1 LGSTTVEFVTRNKK
15 KWKKV
20 SEQNDPFYKS
30 FLKEYLTLLKLERN
44 LSDNTTSAY
53 SNDLSTCFS
62 FFELENVKDF
72 DEVTYQHI
80 NSFFSGL
87 HYAGLTNSSIARYFS
102 SLKGFFTF
110 LFLSKYIQN
119 NPMEKISPP
128 KLGKTLPEVLTVN
141 EIDAVFA
148 LPNVGNKFG
157 LRDRTILEVLYACGL
172 RVSELINLKISDLF
186 LSDES
191 IRVFGKGSKERIVPI
206 GSSAI
211 NWLDKYFLNSRVLL
225 EKKSK
230 SENYVF
236 LNTRGTKFSRMG
248 IWKIISRYVKEAG
261 ILKSVHPHTFR
272 HSFATHLIEG
282 GADLRAVQEML
293 GHADISTTQIYTH
306 LDRDFVKQEHKKY
319 HPRG

>member
-1 LGSTTVEFVTRNKK
+1 MSDT
-15 KWKKV
+15 
-20 SEQNDPFYKS
+20 NDTFYKS

-44 LSDNTTSAY
+44 LSTNTTTAY
-53 SNDLSTCFS
+53 QNDLSTCFS
-62 FFELENVKDF
+62 FLESENVKDL
-72 DEVTYQHI
+72 DEITYHQI
-80 NSFFSGL
+80 NSFFSVL
-87 HYAGLTNSSIARYFS
+87 HKAGLTNSSIARYFS

-110 LFLSKYIQN
+110 LLLSNYIQN

-128 KLGKTLPEVLTVN
+128 KLRKTLPEVLTVN
-141 EIDAVFA
+141 EIDTIFTF
-148 LPNVGNKFG
+148 PNVEDKFG
-157 LRDRTILEVLYACGL
+157 MRDRALLEVLYACGM
-172 RVSELINLKISDLF
+172 RVSELINLKLSDLF
-186 LSDES
+186 LTDDA

-206 GSSAI
+206 GGSAI
-211 NWLDKYFLNSRVLL
+211 YWLGEYFLKSRILL

-236 LNTRGTKFSRMG
+236 LNTRGTKLSRMG
-248 IWKIISRYVKEAG
+248 IWKIISKYVKEAG

-272 HSFATHLIEG
+272 HSFATHLVEG

>member
-1 LGSTTVEFVTRNKK
+1 
-15 KWKKV
+15 V
-20 SEQNDPFYKS
+20 SDQSNTFYKS

-44 LSDNTTSAY
+44 LSDNTTTAY
-53 SNDLSTCFS
+53 NNDLSTCFAFLES
-62 FFELENVKDF
+62 ENVTDL
-72 DEVTYQHI
+72 DEITYQNI
-80 NSFFSGL
+80 NSFFSQL
-87 HYAGLTNSSIARYFS
+87 HKAGLTNSSIARYFS

-110 LFLSKYIQN
+110 LLLSNYIQN

-128 KLGKTLPEVLTVN
+128 KLRKTLPEILTVN
-141 EIDAVFA
+141 EIDMVFS
-148 LPNVGNKFG
+148 LPDVENKFG
-157 LRDRTILEVLYACGL
+157 LRDRTMLEVLYACGL
-172 RVSELINLKISDLF
+172 RVSELSSLKISDLF
-186 LSDES
+186 LSDEA

-206 GSSAI
+206 GGSAI
-211 NWLDKYFLNSRVLL
+211 QWLEEYFLKSRSLL

-236 LNTRGTKFSRMG
+236 LNTRGTKLSRMG
-248 IWKIISRYVKEAG
+248 IWKIINRYVKEAG

-272 HSFATHLIEG
+272 HSFATHLVEG

>member
-1 LGSTTVEFVTRNKK
+1 M
-15 KWKKV
+15 
-20 SEQNDPFYKS
+20 SEPTDSFYIS

-44 LSDNTTSAY
+44 LSENTTTAY
-53 SNDLSTCFS
+53 HNDLSTCFS
-62 FFELENVKDF
+62 YLETEKVEDLNDIN
-72 DEVTYQHI
+72 YQHI
-80 NSFFSGL
+80 NSFFSQL
-87 HYAGLTNSSIARYFS
+87 HKTGLTNSSIARYFS

-110 LFLSKYIQN
+110 LLLSHYIEN

-128 KLGKTLPEVLTVN
+128 KLRKTLPEVLTIN
-141 EIDAVFA
+141 EIDAVFKV
-148 LPNVGNKFG
+148 PDVTDKFG
-157 LRDRTILEVLYACGL
+157 LRDRAILEVLYACGL

-186 LSDES
+186 LSDEA

-206 GSSAI
+206 GRSAI
-211 NWLDKYFLNSRVLL
+211 SWLEEYFLKSRVLL

-261 ILKSVHPHTFR
+261 IIKPVHPHTFR
-272 HSFATHLIEG
+272 HSFATHLVEG

>member
-1 LGSTTVEFVTRNKK
+1 M
-15 KWKKV
+15 
-20 SEQNDPFYKS
+20 SEPTESFYIS

-44 LSDNTTSAY
+44 LSENTTTAY
-53 SNDLSTCFS
+53 YNDLSTCFA
-62 FFELENVKDF
+62 FLETKNVEDLN
-72 DEVTYQHI
+72 EINYQHI
-80 NSFFSGL
+80 NSFFSQL
-87 HYAGLTNSSIARYFS
+87 HKTGLTNSSIARYFS

-110 LFLSKYIQN
+110 LLLSRYIKN

-128 KLGKTLPEVLTVN
+128 KLRKTLPEVLTIN
-141 EIDAVFA
+141 EIDAVFKI
-148 LPNVGNKFG
+148 PDTEDKFG
-157 LRDRTILEVLYACGL
+157 LRDRAILEVLYACGL

-186 LSDES
+186 LSDDA

-206 GSSAI
+206 GRSAVH
-211 NWLDKYFLNSRVLL
+211 WLEEYFSKSRILL

-261 ILKSVHPHTFR
+261 IIKPVHPHTFR
-272 HSFATHLIEG
+272 HSFATHLVEG

>member
-1 LGSTTVEFVTRNKK
+1 
-15 KWKKV
+15 V
-20 SEQNDPFYKS
+20 SDRSKTFYES

-44 LSDNTTSAY
+44 LSDNTTTAY
-53 SNDLSTCFS
+53 KNDLTTCFS
-62 FFELENVKDF
+62 FLELINIKDL
-72 DEVTYQHI
+72 DEITYQQI
-80 NSFFSGL
+80 NSFFAEL
-87 HYAGLTNSSIARYFS
+87 NKAGLANSSIARYFS

-110 LFLSKYIQN
+110 LLLSNYIQN

-128 KLGKTLPEVLTVN
+128 KLRKTLPEVLTVN
-141 EIDAVFA
+141 EIDSVFS
-148 LPNVGNKFG
+148 LPDVEGKFG
-157 LRDRTILEVLYACGL
+157 LRDRTMLEVFYACGL

-186 LSDES
+186 LSEGA

-206 GSSAI
+206 GGSAI
-211 NWLDKYFLNSRVLL
+211 HWLDEYFSKSRVLL

-248 IWKIISRYVKEAG
+248 IWKMISRYVKNAG

-272 HSFATHLIEG
+272 HSFATHLVEG

>member
-1 LGSTTVEFVTRNKK
+1 MSEPTGS
-15 KWKKV
+15 
-20 SEQNDPFYKS
+20 FYIS

-44 LSDNTTSAY
+44 LSENTTTAY
-53 SNDLSTCFS
+53 HNDLSTCFS
-62 FFELENVKDF
+62 FLETENVEDLN
-72 DEVTYQHI
+72 DINYQHI
-80 NSFFSGL
+80 NSFFSQL
-87 HYAGLTNSSIARYFS
+87 HKTGLTNSSIARYFS

-110 LFLSKYIQN
+110 LLLSHYIEN

-128 KLGKTLPEVLTVN
+128 KLRKTLPEVLTIN
-141 EIDAVFA
+141 EIDAVFKI
-148 LPNVGNKFG
+148 PDVTDKFG
-157 LRDRTILEVLYACGL
+157 LRDRAMLEVLYACGL

-186 LSDES
+186 LSDDA

-206 GSSAI
+206 GRSAI
-211 NWLDKYFLNSRVLL
+211 SWLEEYFSKSRVLL
-225 EKKSK
+225 EKKSN

-248 IWKIISRYVKEAG
+248 IWKIISRYVKESG
-261 ILKSVHPHTFR
+261 IIKPVHPHTFR
-272 HSFATHLIEG
+272 HSFATHLVEG

>member
-1 LGSTTVEFVTRNKK
+1 M
-15 KWKKV
+15 
-20 SEQNDPFYKS
+20 SEPTDLFYIG

-44 LSDNTTSAY
+44 LSENTTTAY
-53 SNDLSTCFS
+53 KNDLLSCFQ
-62 FFELENVKDF
+62 FLESKDVEDLSEIKYHHF
-72 DEVTYQHI
+72 T
-80 NSFFSGL
+80 NFFSQL
-87 HYAGLTNSSIARYFS
+87 HKAGLTNSSIARYFS

-110 LFLSKYIQN
+110 LLLSHYIEK

-128 KLGKTLPEVLTVN
+128 KLRKTLPEVLTIN
-141 EIDAVFA
+141 EIDAVFKV
-148 LPNVGNKFG
+148 PNVEDKFG
-157 LRDRTILEVLYACGL
+157 LRDRAILEVLYACGL

-186 LSDES
+186 LSDDA

-206 GSSAI
+206 GRSAI
-211 NWLDKYFLNSRVLL
+211 SWLEEYFSKSRVLL

-236 LNTRGTKFSRMG
+236 LNTRGTKLSRMG
-248 IWKIISRYVKEAG
+248 IWKIISKYVKEAG
-261 ILKSVHPHTFR
+261 IIKPVHPHTFR
-272 HSFATHLIEG
+272 HSFATHLVEG

>member
-1 LGSTTVEFVTRNKK
+1 MAAFYSVNITAEFVIPNKK

-20 SEQNDPFYKS
+20 SEPTDSFYIS

-44 LSDNTTSAY
+44 LSENTTTAY
-53 SNDLSTCFS
+53 HNDLSTCFS
-62 FFELENVKDF
+62 FLETEKVEDLNDIN
-72 DEVTYQHI
+72 YQHI
-80 NSFFSGL
+80 NSFFSQL
-87 HYAGLTNSSIARYFS
+87 HKTGLTNSSIARYFS

-110 LFLSKYIQN
+110 LLLSHYIEN

-128 KLGKTLPEVLTVN
+128 KLRKTLPEVLTIN
-141 EIDAVFA
+141 EIDAMFKIPDVTD
-148 LPNVGNKFG
+148 KFG
-157 LRDRTILEVLYACGL
+157 LRDRAILEVLYSCGL

-186 LSDES
+186 LSDDS

-206 GSSAI
+206 GRSAI
-211 NWLDKYFLNSRVLL
+211 SWLEEYFSKSRVLL

-261 ILKSVHPHTFR
+261 IIKPVHPHTFR
-272 HSFATHLIEG
+272 HSFATHLVEG

-293 GHADISTTQIYTH
+293 GHADISTT
-306 LDRDFVKQEHKKY
+306 
-319 HPRG
+319 

>member
-1 LGSTTVEFVTRNKK
+1 
-15 KWKKV
+15 V
-20 SEQNDPFYKS
+20 SEPTDSFYIS

-44 LSDNTTSAY
+44 LSENTTTAY
-53 SNDLSTCFS
+53 HNDLSTCFS
-62 FFELENVKDF
+62 YLETEKVEDLNDIN
-72 DEVTYQHI
+72 YQHI
-80 NSFFSGL
+80 NSFFSQL
-87 HYAGLTNSSIARYFS
+87 HKTGLTNSSIARYFS

-110 LFLSKYIQN
+110 LLLSHYIEN

-128 KLGKTLPEVLTVN
+128 KLRKTLPEVLTIN
-141 EIDAVFA
+141 EIDAVFKV
-148 LPNVGNKFG
+148 PDVTDKFG
-157 LRDRTILEVLYACGL
+157 LRDRAILEVLYACGL

-186 LSDES
+186 LSDEA

-206 GSSAI
+206 GRSAI
-211 NWLDKYFLNSRVLL
+211 SWLEEYFLKSRVLL

-261 ILKSVHPHTFR
+261 IIKPVHPHTFR
-272 HSFATHLIEG
+272 HSFATHLVEG

>member
-1 LGSTTVEFVTRNKK
+1 VSDQNKT
-15 KWKKV
+15 
-20 SEQNDPFYKS
+20 FYES

-44 LSDNTTSAY
+44 LSDNTTAAY
-53 SNDLSTCFS
+53 KNDLSTYFAFLES
-62 FFELENVKDF
+62 YNIKDLDEITFRQINDFFV
-72 DEVTYQHI
+72 Q
-80 NSFFSGL
+80 L
-87 HYAGLTNSSIARYFS
+87 HQAGLTNASIARYFS

-110 LFLSKYIQN
+110 LLLANYIQN

-128 KLGKTLPEVLTVN
+128 KLRKTLPEVLTVN
-141 EIDAVFA
+141 EIDALFS
-148 LPNVGNKFG
+148 LPDIEDKFG

-186 LSDES
+186 LSDGA

-206 GSSAI
+206 GGSAI
-211 NWLDKYFLNSRVLL
+211 HWVEEYFLKSRLML

-272 HSFATHLIEG
+272 HSFATHLVEG

>member
-1 LGSTTVEFVTRNKK
+1 MSDPTV
-15 KWKKV
+15 
-20 SEQNDPFYKS
+20 SFYES

-44 LSDNTTSAY
+44 LSDNTTAAY
-53 SNDLSTCFS
+53 KNDLSTCFNFLDEYNIKDMS
-62 FFELENVKDF
+62 NVS
-72 DEVTYQHI
+72 YQHL
-80 NSFFSGL
+80 NKFFAKL
-87 HYAGLTNSSIARYFS
+87 HEMGLTNSSIARYFS

-110 LFLSKYIQN
+110 LLLAHYIEN

-128 KLGKTLPEVLTVN
+128 KLRKTLPEVLTIN
-141 EIDAVFA
+141 EIDAVFNI
-148 LPNVGNKFG
+148 PDTEDKFG
-157 LRDRTILEVLYACGL
+157 LRDRAMLEVLYACGL

-186 LSDES
+186 LSDGA

-206 GSSAI
+206 GRSAI
-211 NWLDKYFLNSRVLL
+211 HWLETYFAKSRVLL

-230 SENYVF
+230 SENYIF
-236 LNTRGTKFSRMG
+236 LSTRGTKFSRMG

-261 ILKSVHPHTFR
+261 IIKPIHPHTFR
-272 HSFATHLIEG
+272 HSFATHLVEG